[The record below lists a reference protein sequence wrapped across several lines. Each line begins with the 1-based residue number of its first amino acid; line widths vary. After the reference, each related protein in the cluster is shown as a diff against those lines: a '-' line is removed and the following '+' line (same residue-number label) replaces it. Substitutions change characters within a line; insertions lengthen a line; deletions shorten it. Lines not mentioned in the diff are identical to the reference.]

1 MALGGNE
8 STLDTL
14 AIFLPQRVEDNDVVD
29 FAATDQL
36 SDRNSL
42 AVIADISAQSE
53 NLVTN
58 FKVVPNPF
66 TPNGDDVNDEVVVTF
81 DVQRLLTPKPVYLE
95 IFDLNGRRRRLIER
109 QLSSGGYSQQWD
121 GRDDAGQVVPPGLYL
136 LRISTD
142 ADHAG
147 EAQTRIISVAY

>member
-1 MALGGNE
+1 MRVRSIRWPFSCHSG
-8 STLDTL
+8 
-14 AIFLPQRVEDNDVVD
+14 VEDNDVVD
-29 FAATDQL
+29 FAATDRL

-81 DVQRLLTPKPVYLE
+81 DVQRLLTPKPVQLE
-95 IFDLNGRRRRLIER
+95 IFDLNGRRLRLIER

-121 GRDDAGQVVPPGLYL
+121 GRDDIGQVVPPGLYL
-136 LRISTD
+136 LRISAE

-147 EAQTRIISVAY
+147 EAQMRIVSVAY